1 MTFEKDRSKSISR
14 RSFVGNVALVAAA
27 SAILQARN
35 SPGSRGWLEA
45 AQAAGTDLVHDT
57 FNGLLA
63 FIVPGPDGYS
73 VSQGVTTSE
82 PGGVGAGVID
92 VLITTLDGSTPFLPQ
107 FSATVAAVL
116 NGLAQ
121 VVKPFS
127 PGTFISP
134 FAALSFA
141 EKAAVFQIMD
151 ATDSLKPLA
160 GVLPALVAAFCY
172 SEGSAFDPASRSLT
186 EQPIGWQISNY
197 QGVADG
203 RDEFLGYFQNR

>member
-1 MTFEKDRSKSISR
+1 MIAENAEAKSISSR
-14 RSFVGNVALVAAA
+14 RTFLGNVALAAA
-27 SAILQARN
+27 KRDPS
-35 SPGSRGWLEA
+35 STKFSREPRWLEA
-45 AQAAGTDLVHDT
+45 AQAASTDLVHDT

-63 FIVPGPDGYS
+63 FVVPGPDGYS

-82 PGGVGAGVID
+82 PGGVGAGVTD

-116 NGLAQ
+116 NGLAR

-134 FAALSFA
+134 FARLSFA

-151 ATDSLKPLA
+151 ATHSLKPLA

-172 SEGSAFDPASRSLT
+172 SEGSPSTRRH
-186 EQPIGWQISNY
+186 
-197 QGVADG
+197 G
-203 RDEFLGYFQNR
+203 R